1 MKKNG
6 LDNKV
11 KDQRRILLD
20 QLTGLV
26 GDLTVLK
33 ELRSNKMSNAMGVLE
48 FSMDCKL
55 SVIGN
60 KLGVVD
66 LSTRELAL
74 TILKQIKDYRMQHP
88 RKAQIDLLKTKD
100 SQDFDIDEITT
111 EAAKVLKNVP
121 E

>member
-1 MKKNG
+1 
-6 LDNKV
+6 V
-11 KDQRRILLD
+11 P
-20 QLTGLV
+20 
-26 GDLTVLK
+26 
-33 ELRSNKMSNAMGVLE
+33 NAMEFLE

-66 LSTRELAL
+66 SSTRELAL
-74 TILKQIKDYRMQHP
+74 SILKQIKDYRMQYP

-100 SQDFDIDEITT
+100 FQDSDINEITT
-111 EAAKVLKNVP
+111 EAAEALKNVP